1 MTESVLA
8 KWLAHLEVQHP
19 KTIDLGLERTRE
31 VADRLG
37 LLAPRC
43 KTITVAGTNG
53 KGTCVAALDALLRAQ
68 SGVVGLYTSPHLLRY
83 NERIVING
91 QPAGD
96 DDIVAAFVAI
106 ENARREISLSYLSFP
121 LWQPCGCSSG
131 RVWLGRSLRWVWGDD
146 WMLSILLMRTPVLL
160 PALESIILSGWE
172 ILVSSSR

>member
-37 LLAPRC
+37 LLAPHC

-68 SGVVGLYTSPHLLRY
+68 PGAVGLYTSPHLLRY

-91 QPAGD
+91 EPAGD
-96 DDIVAAFVAI
+96 DDIVAAFSGYRGGAPRDLSQLFRVFHPGSPVAVQ
-106 ENARREISLSYLSFP
+106 AGG
-121 LWQPCGCSSG
+121 CG
-131 RVWLGRSLRWVWGDD
+131 LAD
-146 WMLSILLMRTPVLL
+146 P
-160 PALESIILSGWE
+160 
-172 ILVSSSR
+172 